1 MVLGVSPLQPFTTK
15 NLRLENLIS
24 QICSNDNQ
32 FRFFPTNLLYPNFED
47 VLSRFKAVT
56 PNALS
61 RLDPH
66 KGTFKLC
73 LKCHWF
79 LIYFWYVC

>member
-1 MVLGVSPLQPFTTK
+1 MVLGVSPSQPFTTK

-32 FRFFPTNLLYPNFED
+32 FRFFPRNLLYPNFED

>member
-32 FRFFPTNLLYPNFED
+32 FRFFPRNLLYPNFED

-79 LIYFWYVC
+79 LI

>member
-32 FRFFPTNLLYPNFED
+32 FRFFPRNLLYPNFED

-79 LIYFWYVC
+79 